1 MTEHSPEVTVVYRLD
16 ALHRDLEVVGVYTQ
30 RKEAEAHLADIAA
43 ERCPITVSMSMDSAL
58 ATLREEGRFT
68 LSHVLQ
74 HRLDQLSERV
84 GQLSAVVACQL
95 EAA

>member
-1 MTEHSPEVTVVYRLD
+1 
-16 ALHRDLEVVGVYTQ
+16 
-30 RKEAEAHLADIAA
+30 
-43 ERCPITVSMSMDSAL
+43 MDSAL